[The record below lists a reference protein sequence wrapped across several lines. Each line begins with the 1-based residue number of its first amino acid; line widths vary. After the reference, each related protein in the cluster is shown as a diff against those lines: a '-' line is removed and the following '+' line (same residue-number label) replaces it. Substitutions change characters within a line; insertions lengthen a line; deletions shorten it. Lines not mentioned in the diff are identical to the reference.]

1 MEQGYVSR
9 EVLSAADKEELKR
22 VAVDLAEAARAAIL
36 PLFRS
41 TNLAFENKADQGFD
55 PVTHADKAAER
66 AMRVILE
73 AQRPEDGIL
82 GEEYGETFGSSGLTW
97 VLDPIDG
104 TRSFMSGTPTWGVL
118 IALRDAGGPFFGV
131 IDQPYIGE
139 RFIGGLGLN
148 TMAGPLGAAALQT
161 RSTRA
166 LKDALLFSTFP
177 EIGSR
182 AEHAS
187 FQAVAKQVKLVRYGL
202 DCYAYALLAAG
213 QIDLVIEAGLSAY
226 DVQAPIAVIEAAG
239 GVVCNWQG
247 RPAHDGGQIIAA
259 ATPELMAA
267 ALPLLQNARL

>member
-1 MEQGYVSR
+1 MEQAYVSR

-41 TNLAFENKADQGFD
+41 TNLALENKADQGFD
-55 PVTHADKAAER
+55 PVTRADKAAER
-66 AMRVILE
+66 AMRAILE
-73 AQRPEDGIL
+73 EQRPEDGIL
-82 GEEYGETFGSSGLTW
+82 GEEYGEISGSSGLTW

-118 IALRDAGGPFFGV
+118 IALRDAAGPFLGV

-166 LKDALLFSTFP
+166 LQEAVLFSTFP

-187 FQAVAKQVKLVRYGL
+187 FQAVAKEVQLVRYGL

-267 ALPLLQNARL
+267 ALSLLQKA

>member
-1 MEQGYVSR
+1 MEQAYVSR

-41 TNLAFENKADQGFD
+41 TNLALENKADQGFD